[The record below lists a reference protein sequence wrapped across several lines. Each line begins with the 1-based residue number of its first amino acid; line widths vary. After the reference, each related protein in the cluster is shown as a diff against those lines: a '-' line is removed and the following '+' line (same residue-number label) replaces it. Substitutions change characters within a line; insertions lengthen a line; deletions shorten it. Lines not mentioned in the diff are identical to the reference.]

1 MKDISRAA
9 LNAVLD
15 ELRVTGE
22 GAAFAR
28 VCERPLA
35 RDATGETVSAK
46 TVEIIDRLLVGFLNH
61 PGTSS
66 ETRALVAMAH
76 VRLHATT
83 EPPPPTLAETAPRT
97 TRAPVESAA
106 AREPPQ
112 APEAS
117 PRVSTDRL
125 HALIARGLR
134 VLAGTT
140 NPAAP
145 ESGDARGKSADTKS
159 SREVSAKTPD
169 ARAGLLD
176 RRSLLKLIKTES
188 DRANRYGQPLSLGL
202 IVVRDLEVVRAER
215 GVASRD
221 AVLRAYVRYM
231 ENGFRSCD
239 VIARIATNQFVVVF
253 PHTAGEG
260 ASGALDK
267 LHEATRGATIAA
279 GNARMV
285 LPEFSA
291 RPLAYR
297 EKESADEFL
306 SRARALLNEMSV
318 A

>member
-1 MKDISRAA
+1 MKDLPRAA

-15 ELRVTGE
+15 DLKVTAE
-22 GAAFAR
+22 GATFAR
-28 VCERPLA
+28 LCERPLA
-35 RDATGETVSAK
+35 RDAGGEIASTK

-76 VRLHATT
+76 VRLHAAV
-83 EPPPPTLAETAPRT
+83 EAPPTIAETAPEGLPEVLPE
-97 TRAPVESAA
+97 PVG

-112 APEAS
+112 VPE
-117 PRVSTDRL
+117 PRPKVATDRL

-140 NPAAP
+140 FPQEA
-145 ESGDARGKSADTKS
+145 GDTRAKFTDAKSARDA
-159 SREVSAKTPD
+159 SARTRD

-188 DRANRYGQPLSLGL
+188 DRANRYAQPLSLGL
-202 IVVRDLEVVRAER
+202 IVVRDLETIRAER
-215 GVASRD
+215 GVESRD
-221 AVLRAYVRYM
+221 AVLRAYVKYM

-239 VIARIATNQFVVVF
+239 VIARIATNQFVVVL
-253 PHTAGEG
+253 PHTAAVG

-267 LHEATRGATIAA
+267 LREATRGATIAA
-279 GNARMV
+279 GNERMA
-285 LPEFSA
+285 LPEFSGRA
-291 RPLAYR
+291 LAYR

-306 SRARALLNEMSV
+306 ARARASLNEMS
-318 A
+318 AG